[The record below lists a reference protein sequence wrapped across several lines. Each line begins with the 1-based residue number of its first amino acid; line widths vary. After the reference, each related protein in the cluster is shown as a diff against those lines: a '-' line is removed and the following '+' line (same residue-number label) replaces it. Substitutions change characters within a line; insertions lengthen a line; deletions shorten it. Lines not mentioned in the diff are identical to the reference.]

1 MPPIDQPQSTSAPA
15 PGKSIMPPYTVLRYF
30 LDENAVAGL
39 LDHALSRQAEFA
51 PTKVGKRAV
60 DPAIRV
66 SLGLRD
72 LGPYAR
78 LLEDRLL
85 ALLPKLVADLRVTEV
100 DDPKLELQL
109 VAHGDGAFFKRHID
123 TQTANDEDKK
133 RIRMLSGV
141 YYFNTEPRAFSG
153 GALRLYAIGGE
164 SQQNFVDIEPERN
177 SFVVF
182 PSWAPHEVMPVICP
196 SKRFVDSR
204 FAVNCWIHRKKAD
217 PSAA

>member
-1 MPPIDQPQSTSAPA
+1 
-15 PGKSIMPPYTVLRYF
+15 MPPYIVLRDF
-30 LDENAVAGL
+30 LDENAVARL

-66 SLGLRD
+66 SLGVRD

-78 LLEDRLL
+78 LLEGRIL
-85 ALLPKLVADLRVTEV
+85 ALLPKLVADLRVTPV

-109 VAHGDGAFFKRHID
+109 VAHGDGAFFRRHID
-123 TQTANDEDKK
+123 TQTANDEDKR

-141 YYFNTEPRAFSG
+141 YYFNSEPRAFSG

-164 SQQNFVDIEPERN
+164 SQQNFVDIEPEHN

-182 PSWAPHEVMPVICP
+182 PSWAPHEVMPVVCP

-204 FAVNCWIHRKKAD
+204 FAVNCWIHRKKPDA
-217 PSAA
+217 SAS